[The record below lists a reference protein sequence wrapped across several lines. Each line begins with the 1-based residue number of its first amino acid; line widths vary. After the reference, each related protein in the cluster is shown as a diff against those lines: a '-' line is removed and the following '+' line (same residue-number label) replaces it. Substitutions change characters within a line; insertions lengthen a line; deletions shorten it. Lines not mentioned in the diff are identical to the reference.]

1 MNRLLFETTEID
13 STGRVTLSG
22 VRAEHVCRVLHGH
35 VGQVLKTGEVN
46 GLIGTSV
53 IEAIECAETA
63 DPRVTVRVSHTER
76 APEPWIDLVLAPPRP
91 RAYKRLLPQL
101 VQMGVGKIYLLGA
114 AKVEK
119 MFWGA
124 TILTDEESRPL
135 MIDALMQ
142 VGTTALP
149 EIIKARSFRQFMA
162 TVPPQYTQRIVAHP
176 NGGKGTGVQPS
187 QERLLLAIGPE
198 GGWTDDELTAFDAA
212 GFARYDLG
220 PRILRTDT
228 AAIALMAQLD
238 LLFHYKKPKGE

>member
-1 MNRLLFETTEID
+1 
-13 STGRVTLSG
+13 
-22 VRAEHVCRVLHGH
+22 
-35 VGQVLKTGEVN
+35 
-46 GLIGTSV
+46 
-53 IEAIECAETA
+53 
-63 DPRVTVRVSHTER
+63 
-76 APEPWIDLVLAPPRP
+76 
-91 RAYKRLLPQL
+91 
-101 VQMGVGKIYLLGA
+101 
-114 AKVEK
+114 
-119 MFWGA
+119 
-124 TILTDEESRPL
+124 